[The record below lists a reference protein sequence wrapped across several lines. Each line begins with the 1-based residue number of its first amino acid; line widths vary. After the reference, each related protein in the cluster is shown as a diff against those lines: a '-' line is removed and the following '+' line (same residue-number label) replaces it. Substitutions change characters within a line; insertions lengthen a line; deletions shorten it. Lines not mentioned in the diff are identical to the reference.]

1 MRRHL
6 GKYSIMLLLI
16 FTVAVGILLYY
27 FFFHENS
34 KTIPEGDGWW
44 GAGERQDIQ
53 DDETIRPFTIETSE
67 EMIQDLHYRL
77 DHTRFT
83 PPLEDSRFHYGFN
96 SSYLRKVVSYWRKDY
111 NWKKQLEFLNQFP
124 HFRTRIEGI
133 DIHFV
138 HVKPPHL
145 PQGQTAIPLM
155 MIHGW
160 PGSFYEFYKII
171 PQLIDPANHGWS
183 QQETFEVICP
193 SIPGYGFS
201 EAPCKIGFDSIA
213 AARVFCKLMRRLG
226 FDRFYVQ
233 GGDWGSLIA
242 TNMAQM
248 KPENVKGIHLN
259 FFPISR
265 MGLKTL
271 PSLLL
276 GQYAPSLV
284 GFTQTDIER
293 MYPFVEKTVY
303 DLLKESGYMHIQGT
317 KPDSPG
323 CALNDSPVGLAA
335 YILEKYSTWTNKDFR
350 ELEDGGLTRKF
361 SLDELLTNVMIYW
374 VSGSITSSM
383 RLYKE
388 NLGINFRNRVDAK
401 IGVYVPTGLA
411 AFPNELVHVPL
422 VWARQKYKKI
432 VTFSYMSRGGH
443 FAAFEEPYLLAEDLR
458 NFVQTVKKNG

>member
-1 MRRHL
+1 MQ
-6 GKYSIMLLLI
+6 
-16 FTVAVGILLYY
+16 
-27 FFFHENS
+27 E
-34 KTIPEGDGWW
+34 
-44 GAGERQDIQ
+44 
-53 DDETIRPFTIETSE
+53 DETVHSFTIETSE
-67 EMIQDLHYRL
+67 EMIQDLHYRM

-83 PPLEDSRFHYGFN
+83 PPLEDSRFQYGFN
-96 SSYLRKVVSYWRKDY
+96 SSYLRKIMSYWRKDY
-111 NWKKQLEFLNQFP
+111 NWKKQLELLNQFP

-171 PQLIDPANHGWS
+171 PQLTDPVSHGLS

-201 EAPCKIGFDSIA
+201 EAPRKKGFNSIA
-213 AARVFCKLMRRLG
+213 AARVFCKLMQRLG

-248 KPENVKGIHLN
+248 KPQNVKGIHLN
-259 FFPISR
+259 FFPNAR
-265 MGLKTL
+265 MGLKIL

-284 GFTQTDIER
+284 GFTQTDVER
-293 MYPFVEKTVY
+293 MYPFVKKNVY

-335 YILEKYSTWTNKDFR
+335 YILEKFSTWTNKDFR
-350 ELEDGGLTRKF
+350 DLEDGGLTRKF

-388 NLGINFRNRVDAK
+388 NLGADFQNRVDAK
-401 IGVYVPTGLA
+401 VGVYVPAGMA
-411 AFPNELVHVPL
+411 AFPNELMHIPL

-432 VTFSYMSRGGH
+432 MTFSYMSRGGH
-443 FAAFEEPYLLAEDLR
+443 FAAFEEPDLLAEDLR
-458 NFVQTVKKNG
+458 NFVQTVEKSA

>member
-1 MRRHL
+1 MT
-6 GKYSIMLLLI
+6 MLLTESPWSDSFIFLLI
-16 FTVAVGILLYY
+16 FTIVVGILLYY
-27 FFFHENS
+27 YFFHENP

-44 GAGERQDIQ
+44 GARERQDTQ
-53 DDETIRPFTIETSE
+53 EDETVHSFTIETFE

-83 PPLEDSRFHYGFN
+83 PPLEDSRFQYGFN
-96 SSYLRKVVSYWRKDY
+96 SNYLRKVVSYWRKDY
-111 NWKKQLEFLNQFP
+111 NWKKQLEILNQFP

-138 HVKPPHL
+138 HVKPRYL
-145 PQGQTAIPLM
+145 PSGQTAIPLM

-171 PQLIDPANHGWS
+171 PQLTDPVSHSLS
-183 QQETFEVICP
+183 QQETFEIICP

-201 EAPCKIGFDSIA
+201 EAPHKKGFNSIA

-248 KPENVKGIHLN
+248 KPQNVKGIHLN
-259 FFPISR
+259 FFPNSR
-265 MGLKTL
+265 MGLKIL

-276 GQYAPSLV
+276 G
-284 GFTQTDIER
+284 
-293 MYPFVEKTVY
+293 
-303 DLLKESGYMHIQGT
+303 
-317 KPDSPG
+317 
-323 CALNDSPVGLAA
+323 
-335 YILEKYSTWTNKDFR
+335 
-350 ELEDGGLTRKF
+350 RKF

-388 NLGINFRNRVDAK
+388 NLGADFQNRVDDK
-401 IGVYVPTGLA
+401 VGVYVPVGMA
-411 AFPNELVHVPL
+411 AFPNELIYIPL
-422 VWARQKYKKI
+422 AWARQKYKKI
-432 VTFSYMSRGGH
+432 MTFSYMSCGGH
-443 FAAFEEPYLLAEDLR
+443 FAAFEEPDLLAEDLR
-458 NFVQTVKKNG
+458 NFVQTVEKSS